1 MTQDM
6 YMYSVLHELL
16 KDFES
21 EEFNEVG
28 LENNVEKFGINDY
41 DSDDSE
47 NE

>member
-1 MTQDM
+1 
-6 YMYSVLHELL
+6 MYSVLHELL

-21 EEFNEVG
+21 EEFSEVG
-28 LENNVEKFGINDY
+28 PEDDVEKFSINDY